1 MQDHITYCNQFG
13 WYFAP
18 NAAYSITGSEV
29 YLNSGWVL
37 PKGQEQGFPG
47 SPNMHALAFQK
58 AGTYNYFC
66 EIHLWMHGSV
76 IAK

>member
-13 WYFAP
+13 WNFGP

-29 YLNSGWVL
+29 YLNSG
-37 PKGQEQGFPG
+37 KA
-47 SPNMHALAFQK
+47 NMHALAFQK